1 MKIKAAVSRQGESA
15 FTIENIILDAPR
27 ENEILVRIAG
37 AGICHSDL
45 LAHEMLLPLPQPA
58 VLGHEGSGVVE
69 AVGSAI
75 KSVKPGDH
83 VVLTFA
89 HCGSCR
95 RCDNHDPACC
105 AQFPVLNFSGGR
117 ADGSKALHGTDGE
130 AISSHFF
137 AQSSFGSMA
146 LAYESN
152 VIPIDRDVPIELMG
166 PLGCGVQTGAGAIM
180 NTLACASGSSLL
192 ILGGGSLGL
201 SAVLAAVVQ
210 RCGTIIVSEPHAAR
224 RALAIEL
231 GATHVIDPAAQDVT
245 TAVRAIVP
253 QGVDYA
259 FDTTGVAKVAGA
271 ALAAMGVRGK
281 LVIAGVPL
289 DPASELGVPILPM
302 VSMGQAVIG
311 MVAGDS
317 EPADFIPRLVAL
329 YRAGQFPFD
338 RLITRYPLDQIN
350 QAVADHGSGRCVKA
364 VLIP

>member
-1 MKIKAAVSRQGESA
+1 MKIKAAVSRQAESA
-15 FTIENIILDAPR
+15 FTIEDVTLDAPR

-37 AGICHSDL
+37 VGLCHTDL
-45 LAHEMLLPLPQPA
+45 LARDMVLPIRQPS

-75 KSVKPGDH
+75 ESVKPGDH

-89 HCGSCR
+89 YCGSCR
-95 RCDNHDPACC
+95 RCNDHDPACC
-105 AQFPVLNFSGGR
+105 VQFPVLNFSGGR
-117 ADGSKALHGTDGE
+117 SDGSMALHGTDGE
-130 AISSHFF
+130 AISSHFLG
-137 AQSSFGSMA
+137 QSSFGSMA

-152 VIPIDRDVPIELMG
+152 VIPIDRDVPIEIMG

-180 NTLACASGSSLL
+180 NTLACTSGSSLL

-201 SAVLAAVVQ
+201 SAVLAAIVQ

-245 TAVRAIVP
+245 AAVRAIVP

-271 ALAAMGVRGK
+271 ALVAMGMRGK

-289 DPASELGVPILPM
+289 DPASELGVPIMPM
-302 VSMGQAVIG
+302 VSMGQTVVG

-317 EPADFIPRLVAL
+317 EPAEFIPRLVAL

-338 RLITRYPLDQIN
+338 RLVTQYPLDQIN
-350 QAVADHGSGRCVKA
+350 EAVADHSSGRCVKA

>member
-1 MKIKAAVSRQGESA
+1 MKSKAAVSWQAGSA
-15 FTIENIILDAPR
+15 FTIENITVDAPR
-27 ENEILVRIAG
+27 EDEVLVRIAG
-37 AGICHSDL
+37 AGICHTDL
-45 LAHEMLLPLPQPA
+45 LARDMVLPIQQPS

-69 AVGSAI
+69 AVGSAV

-89 HCGSCR
+89 HCGKCR
-95 RCDNHDPACC
+95 RCRDHDPACC
-105 AQFPVLNFSGGR
+105 AELMVLNCSGGR
-117 ADGSKALHGTDGE
+117 FDGSKALHGADGQ

-137 AQSSFGSMA
+137 GQSSFGSMA
-146 LAYESN
+146 LACESS
-152 VIPIDRDVPIELMG
+152 VIPIDRDVPIEIMG

-180 NTLACASGSSLL
+180 NTLACTSGSSLL

-201 SAVLAAVVQ
+201 SGVLAAVVQ
-210 RCGTIIVSEPHAAR
+210 GCATIIVSEPHAAR
-224 RALAIEL
+224 RALALEL
-231 GATHVIDPAAQDVT
+231 GATHVIDPAIEDV
-245 TAVRAIVP
+245 AAAARAIVP
-253 QGVDYA
+253 QGLDYA
-259 FDTTGVAKVAGA
+259 FDTTGIAKVAGA

-302 VSMGQAVIG
+302 VSLGQSVVG

-329 YRAGQFPFD
+329 YRAGRLPFD

-350 QAVADHGSGRCVKA
+350 EAIADHSSGRCIKA